1 MLLQLPKRHLIP
13 PRMTQECYWLG
24 ELVKGMARI
33 YGLVRKAVL
42 LRVGNNEDN
51 RVVK

>member
-1 MLLQLPKRHLIP
+1 
-13 PRMTQECYWLG
+13 MTQECYWLG
-24 ELVKGMARI
+24 ELDLLDCSVKGMVRI
-33 YGLVRKAVL
+33 YGLVHKTVL